1 MNDQPNPNATFDA
14 NDMSILVTGGTG
26 SFGQAFVRHL
36 VENYKPRRVAIYS
49 RDELKQHEMAMKF
62 SPNDYDFLRYFI
74 GDVRDFDRLDM
85 AFRDVDLVVH
95 AAALK
100 HVPIAEYNPFE
111 CIHTNVLGA
120 ENIARAA
127 IRNGVK
133 RVVALSTDKAVNP
146 INLYGASKLAADKIF
161 VAANNM
167 GGRIGTT
174 FSVVRYGN
182 VAGSRGS
189 IIPYFQNLVREGA
202 TEFPITDDRM
212 TRFWISI
219 EDGVQCVLWSAENT
233 RGGEI
238 VVPKIPSFKVTDI
251 AAAIDPDLPTK
262 IVGIRPGEKLHE
274 TLLTSHEAR
283 YTVELEKYYIVEPVI
298 AAQSGETTSS
308 TWWNIAGPNKLD
320 GRRLEDDGFEYSS
333 DANTD
338 WIDANDIRKF
348 LSR

>member
-1 MNDQPNPNATFDA
+1 MIENINPPDQFDA
-14 NDMSILVTGGTG
+14 NGKSILITGGTG
-26 SFGQAFVRHL
+26 SFGQAFVEHL
-36 VENYKPRRVAIYS
+36 VSNYTPRRLVVYS
-49 RDELKQHEMAMKF
+49 RDELKQHEMAMKY
-62 SPNDYDFLRYFI
+62 SPKEYPYLRYFI
-74 GDVRDFDRLDM
+74 GDVRDFERLEM
-85 AFRDVDLVVH
+85 ALRDVDLAVH

-127 IRNGVK
+127 IRNGVG

-189 IIPYFQNLVREGA
+189 VIPYFRRLVDEGA
-202 TEFPITDDRM
+202 AEFPITDDRM
-212 TRFWISI
+212 TRFWITI
-219 EDGVQCVLWSAENT
+219 EAGVQCVLWTAANM

-238 VVPKIPSFKVTDI
+238 VVPKIPSFKVTDV
-251 AAAIDPDLPTK
+251 AKALDPDKPIK

-274 TLLTSHEAR
+274 TLLTSHEAK
-283 YTVELEKYYIVEPVI
+283 YTVELDEYYIVEPVV
-298 AAQSGETTSS
+298 AAQSEGSTSS
-308 TWWNIAGPNKLD
+308 TWWNLGGPQEIE
-320 GRRLEDDGFEYSS
+320 GRRLEDEDFDYSS
-333 DANTD
+333 DNNPE
-338 WIDANDIRKF
+338 WIGAEEIRKF
-348 LSR
+348 LG

>member
-1 MNDQPNPNATFDA
+1 MNTKTDQNLTFDA
-14 NDMSILVTGGTG
+14 NDKSILVTGGTG
-26 SFGQAFVRHL
+26 SFGQAFVEYL
-36 VENYKPRRVAIYS
+36 VSNFRPRRLVVYS
-49 RDELKQHEMAMKF
+49 RDELKQHEMAMKY
-62 SPNDYDFLRYFI
+62 SPADYDFLRYFI

-85 AFRDVDLVVH
+85 ALRDVDLVVH

-189 IIPYFQNLVREGA
+189 IIPYFRNLMAEGA
-202 TEFPITDDRM
+202 TEFPITDERM
-212 TRFWISI
+212 TRFWITI
-219 EDGVQCVLWSAENT
+219 EDGVECVLWTAAHT

-251 AAAIDPDLPTK
+251 AAALSPDLALK
-262 IVGIRPGEKLHE
+262 NVGIRPGEKLHE
-274 TLLTSHEAR
+274 TLLISHEAKH
-283 YTVELEKYYIVEPVI
+283 TVELDKYYIVEPVV
-298 AAQSGETTSS
+298 AAQPENSTSS
-308 TWWNIAGPNKLD
+308 TWWNLSGPD
-320 GRRLEDDGFEYSS
+320 EIEGRRLTDETFEYSS
-333 DANTD
+333 DTNTE
-338 WIDANDIRKF
+338 WIGVPEIQEF
-348 LSR
+348 LKA